1 MISYTSQNTST
12 YLRMANSSF
21 IFEQPL
27 NERIR
32 VFLRIEAVIERLEF
46 FKQQDNDHANYLALL
61 TVLEL
66 TALVERGDT
75 KQETIKELERQHKVL
90 NALISHQSVDK
101 SRLELTLS
109 KIKSAL
115 SKMHAMDGRLG
126 EHLKQV
132 DFLLAIKQ
140 RAAIPGGSCDFDI
153 PQLRFWLNQSYKS
166 RLMDIDRWAQPY
178 YQLGEIIQ
186 LILKLIRDSALAEN
200 VIAKNG
206 FFQNSLDTAL
216 ANQLLRIELS
226 CENNIFPEISAGK
239 HRYSIRILQAQD
251 KSDQLPVQLKQDINF
266 KLYLC
271 AL

>member
-1 MISYTSQNTST
+1 
-12 YLRMANSSF
+12 MANSSF

-32 VFLRIEAVIERLEF
+32 VFLRIEALIERLNF
-46 FKQQDNDHANYLALL
+46 FKLQDNDHANYHALL

-101 SRLELTLS
+101 SRLELTIS
-109 KIKSAL
+109 KIKNAL
-115 SKMHAMDGRLG
+115 TKMHAMDGRLG
-126 EHLKQV
+126 EHLKKV

-140 RAAIPGGSCDFDI
+140 RASIPGGSCDFDI
-153 PQLRFWLNQSYKS
+153 PQLRFWLNMDYEARVK
-166 RLMDIDRWAQPY
+166 DIDRWALPY
-178 YQLGEIIQ
+178 YQLYETII
-186 LILKLIRDSALAEN
+186 LILNLIRESALADN
-200 VIAKNG
+200 VSAKNG
-206 FFQNSLDTAL
+206 FFQNTLDTDL
-216 ANQLLRIELS
+216 ANQMLRIELNAN
-226 CENNIFPEISAGK
+226 ENIFPEISAGK
-239 HRYSIRILQAQD
+239 HRYSIRILQAQET
-251 KSDQLPVQLKQDINF
+251 SDQLPVQVKKDIDF